1 MSHRPTLVVL
11 MTLVAVLGLLVG
23 TGGVSSVTSVH
34 TAAVD
39 TATDHNAF
47 LGFEQAPHTTNG
59 TTALV
64 VTIIN
69 QYPVETAIKDLEIVT
84 NGTTVELLEHRSL
97 DPGASTSHTF
107 ESVSCGERL
116 TVRAVSGDMTVEI
129 ERSVECH

>member
-1 MSHRPTLVVL
+1 MVL
-11 MTLVAVLGLLVG
+11 MTLVAILGLLVG

-34 TAAVD
+34 TATVD

-59 TTALV
+59 DTALV
-64 VTIIN
+64 VTAIN
-69 QYPVETAIKDLEIVT
+69 QYPVETTIESLEIRL
-84 NGTTVELLEHRSL
+84 NGTTVEPLEHRSL

-107 ESVSCGERL
+107 ESVFCGERL
-116 TVRAVSGDMTVEI
+116 TLRAVSADMTVEI